1 MSRRKNAMLT
11 ASLSVILIAATALA
25 FSSKASKMRSNAL
38 QRDLASIEKLHQQD
52 VAATLAGDPKALAN
66 LWTED
71 AVRLEPG
78 PAEIGRALISSHDE
92 EQKTHHPEVKILTY
106 APEIKDVKVVDG
118 WAFEWGYFNSS
129 YRDSVAGPVK
139 SFRGKLLRVVQRQRD
154 GSWRFSRVM
163 WNLAE
168 EK

>member
-1 MSRRKNAMLT
+1 MKHSNRVLFIAGL
-11 ASLSVILIAATALA
+11 LFVSVALA
-25 FSSKASKMRSNAL
+25 RIEVSPKLRSEGSG
-38 QRDLASIEKLHQQD
+38 QDLAGIEKLHQQD

-78 PAEIGRALISSHDE
+78 PAEIGRALIHTHDE
-92 EQKTHHPEVKILTY
+92 EQKKEHPEVKILTY

-129 YRDSVAGPVK
+129 YRDSVAGPAK
-139 SFRGKLLRVVQRQRD
+139 SFRGKLLRVLQKQRD

-168 EK
+168 